1 MFSVFGIAVRDTVV
15 ATWVMIAIT
24 IGVVLLLRRS
34 RPMALELL
42 VDFLLDLLSPTFGDR
57 AASYLPFLGTLA
69 VFIAIANVIGVVP
82 VVVTPTRDINTPV
95 AMALVVFFSV
105 HYFGMRE
112 HGALG
117 YLKQLATPVFLLP
130 LEIVGQISRTIS
142 LSVRLFGNIISTEL
156 IVAVVF
162 VLVPVF
168 APLPLIGFSMLTG
181 VLQAYIFT
189 SLAIAYI
196 GSGVEHA

>member
-1 MFSVFGIAVRDTVV
+1 MSLRCPSGIESSLFSFSLI
-15 ATWVMIAIT
+15 
-24 IGVVLLLRRS
+24 
-34 RPMALELL
+34 P
-42 VDFLLDLLSPTFGDR
+42 